1 MNLSFL
7 KVENTG
13 ILISGPPQVKCRHL
27 IYSISLVMSLMILWT
42 PEVDQML
49 KSGDLLEF
57 QSIVAIQ
64 SRVASYLHGGSK

>member
-27 IYSISLVMSLMILWT
+27 IYSIFLVMSLMILWT

-57 QSIVAIQ
+57 QSSSNSIKSGLLFARMQ
-64 SRVASYLHGGSK
+64 